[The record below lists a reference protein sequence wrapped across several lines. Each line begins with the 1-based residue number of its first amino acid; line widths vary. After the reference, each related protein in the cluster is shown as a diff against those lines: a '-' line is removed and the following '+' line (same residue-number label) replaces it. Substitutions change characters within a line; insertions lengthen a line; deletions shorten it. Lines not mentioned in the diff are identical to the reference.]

1 MATNAY
7 LMDIGEPVQF
17 ISDAIK
23 QELGNC
29 WPSQLERIVTQ
40 AIEHIFYGGILL
52 GERVMERA
60 LLAIDISPVEAIMI
74 SRKAFEVLNRSLRI
88 PGEKETHLQMAFE
101 YRLFYKERAI
111 AITRVRAKPVV
122 DKRTPDDI
130 LEEITQCID
139 DGGFVPARLRRMLD
153 EQRVHH

>member
-1 MATNAY
+1 MATDAY

-17 ISDAIK
+17 INDAVRK
-23 QELGNC
+23 ELGNC
-29 WPSQLERIVTQ
+29 WPGPLERIVTQ

-60 LLAIDISPVEAIMI
+60 LLAMDIGQVEAIMI
-74 SRKAFEVLNRSLRI
+74 SRKAFEVLNRALRV

-111 AITRVRAKPVV
+111 AITRVKAKPVV

-139 DGGFVPARLRRMLD
+139 DGGFVPARLRRLLD
-153 EQRVHH
+153 EQRTHH

>member
-1 MATNAY
+1 MATNAF

-17 ISDAIK
+17 ISDAVK
-23 QELGNC
+23 KETGVC
-29 WPSQLERIVTQ
+29 WAGPLERIVTQ
-40 AIEHIFYGGILL
+40 AIEHLFYGGILL

-60 LLAIDISPVEAIMI
+60 LLAMDIDQVEAIMI
-74 SRKAFEVLNRSLRI
+74 SRKAFEVLNRALRV

-111 AITRVRAKPVV
+111 AITRVKAKPIT
-122 DKRTPDDI
+122 DHRTPDDI
-130 LEEITQCID
+130 IEEITQCID
-139 DGGFVPARLRRMLD
+139 EGGFVPARLRRMLD